1 MHSIVVLLLPALG
14 LTACFGVVAQELPET
29 SEKPIVTQLRQKAD
43 GGDVEARYDLGR
55 FYEYG
60 RHGLE
65 PDLAKASRWYR
76 KAATGGHVISQRR
89 LGQMSLSGEGFP
101 QNFEQARQWFFLA
114 ANNGDIESQYELG
127 VLYLSGRGVPR
138 TVDKSIEWLER
149 ASESGHD
156 DAQVALAL
164 IFTEGIHV
172 EQDLERALPLLRR
185 AGRQGNIEARY
196 WLGRLNEYGMG
207 MPANIDR
214 AKVEYKAAA
223 DAGHVASQLW
233 LGRWYTDEDH
243 RDISKALA
251 YYTMAARAGDPAGD
265 VGIARL
271 HIDQLIPHP
280 DARLAKSHLRK
291 AVDLGNPDAHYLT
304 GLLIGDGVLPGSTD
318 RALSHFRFA
327 AGKGHVDAQFDLGSI
342 YYNGIDGRHPDYGRA
357 SEWWARAAK
366 SGDVRAQF
374 AYGTLLLYG
383 RGVDQNQ
390 GVGYALVNISAA
402 QGYHD
407 AITLREQLIAG
418 LDGSLLE
425 EAQVLSLE
433 LIRLYRTLGSC
444 SSDPV
449 YPPHFPCFWFT
460 TVACGRAIA
469 RQPVSRQYGRANC
482 D

>member
-1 MHSIVVLLLPALG
+1 MHSIVVFLLSALG
-14 LTACFGVVAQELPET
+14 LTACFGALAQELPAI
-29 SEKPIVTQLRQKAD
+29 SERAIVTQLRQKAE
-43 GGDVEARYDLGR
+43 GGDVEARYELGR
-55 FYEYG
+55 FFEYG
-60 RHGLE
+60 RHGLDR
-65 PDLAKASRWYR
+65 DLSKASRWYR
-76 KAATGGHVISQRR
+76 KAATGGHVVSQRR

-114 ANNGDIESQYELG
+114 ANNGDIQSQYELG
-127 VLYLSGRGVPR
+127 VLFLSGRGVPR
-138 TVDKSIEWLER
+138 AVDKSIEWLER

-164 IFTEGIHV
+164 IHTEGIHV
-172 EQDLERALPLLRR
+172 EQDFELAIPLLRK
-185 AGRQGNIEARY
+185 ASRQGNSEARY
-196 WLGRLNEYGMG
+196 WLGRLNEAGMG
-207 MPANIDR
+207 MAVNLER

-233 LGRWYTDEDH
+233 LGRWYTDKDH
-243 RDISKALA
+243 RDISKALV

-271 HIDQLIPHP
+271 HIDQLLPHP
-280 DARLAKSHLRK
+280 DARLARSHLRK
-291 AVDLGNPDAHYLT
+291 AVDSGNPDAHYLM
-304 GLLIGDGVLPGSTD
+304 GLLIGDGVVSGSTD
-318 RALSHFRFA
+318 RALSHLRYA

-342 YYNGIDGRHPDYGRA
+342 YYNGLDGRHPDYVRA

-383 RGVDQNQ
+383 RGVEQNQ

-402 QGYHD
+402 QGYED

-418 LDGSLLE
+418 LDGILLE

-433 LIRLYRTLGSC
+433 LFDRYVDPSV
-444 SSDPV
+444 SD
-449 YPPHFPCFWFT
+449 
-460 TVACGRAIA
+460 AKALLR
-469 RQPVSRQYGRANC
+469 
-482 D
+482 